1 MLRDGAA
8 RLQPAL
14 LLAPAHD
21 RRLAAKRP
29 EAEEATPILAHILD
43 VGFAAA
49 DSIKVAGVEIRL
61 LALAH
66 VHIRVLD
73 LLAVGQV
80 RGEPLV
86 QAGDDIRARVFEES
100 VGSESAIVSIDTSPT
115 ARSSP
120 AKQHATQPARSSP
133 LAG

>member
-29 EAEEATPILAHILD
+29 EAEEATPIPES
-43 VGFAAA
+43 FAAVKIA
-49 DSIKVAGVEIRL
+49 IEG
-61 LALAH
+61 
-66 VHIRVLD
+66 
-73 LLAVGQV
+73 
-80 RGEPLV
+80 
-86 QAGDDIRARVFEES
+86 
-100 VGSESAIVSIDTSPT
+100 ESAIVSIDTSPT

-120 AKQHATQPARSSP
+120 AKQHATQLARSSP